1 LDVLVTGES
10 FSLGLHPIFGIESKR
25 PCAAVQTLFKRER
38 FSPELALYK
47 SRTSQRSPEPYHSVE
62 MLWLYEHCSAKSSM
76 KRSPKR
82 NRSRRKGQNG
92 NQKNG
97 ISNQGRVST
106 VVPRSA
112 IRTHLIRRSWN
123 QLISYSPALG
133 FFGAGNNLQINF
145 SAGSSN
151 ININGVG
158 VYGPALPNSSEFSA
172 IFDQWR
178 IKSVTIR
185 LDWNYNSVGPSESAS
200 SPPLFYFVT
209 DYDDSADAAVS
220 ALLQYPGV
228 RTHSFLSNGYTPIVY
243 TFTPRPLKDI
253 AGSGLLTSYG
263 PDMSMPF
270 IRTAELTTPHYG
282 MKIATAP
289 LGATSTTVIGFLLIT
304 AFVDLEFANP
314 K

>member
-1 LDVLVTGES
+1 M
-10 FSLGLHPIFGIESKR
+10 
-25 PCAAVQTLFKRER
+25 QTLFKRER

-47 SRTSQRSPEPYHSVE
+47 LWTSQRSPEPYLGVE
-62 MLWLYEHCSAKSSM
+62 MPWFYEHCSAKSSR

-82 NRSRRKGQNG
+82 TSSRRKGQTG

-112 IRTHLIRRSWN
+112 IRTHQIRRSWN
-123 QLISYSPALG
+123 QLISYSSSTG
-133 FFGAGNNLQINF
+133 FFGGGNNLQISF
-145 SAGSSN
+145 SAGSN
-151 ININGVG
+151 TININGVG
-158 VYGPALPNSSEFSA
+158 IYGPSLPNSSEFAA

-178 IKSVTIR
+178 IKSVTVR
-185 LDWNYNSVGPSESAS
+185 LDWNYNSVGPSESAT

-228 RTHSFLSNGYTPIVY
+228 RTHSFLTNGYTPIVY
-243 TFTPRPLKDI
+243 TFVPRPLKDI
-253 AGSGLLTSYG
+253 AGSGVLTSYG

-270 IRTAELTTPHYG
+270 IRTAELSTPHYG
-282 MKIATAP
+282 MKIATTP
-289 LGATSTTVIGFLLIT
+289 LGATSAAVIGYLLVT